1 MSMSL
6 YNIYTNPATY
16 TANALRG
23 SGTPVSRPLRARP
36 IAYDT
41 IQDTRA
47 RARARDTVLRVPAA
61 RPSAAGAAEQL
72 STWALQGTKN
82 SY

>member
-23 SGTPVSRPLRARP
+23 SGTPVSRPLRRARP
-36 IAYDT
+36 IAYT
-41 IQDTRA
+41 IQDTRT
-47 RARARDTVLRVPAA
+47 RARSRARHRVPAA